1 MNGFLTF
8 ILIILVFWY
17 GGKLFFKYALPW
29 LILHLLNKQQ
39 EKYKQGFDTA
49 AGKKEG
55 EVEIKVDKTAK
66 PKTNDAGFG
75 EYVDFEEV
83 EPEEEPKDEQ

>member
-8 ILIILVFWY
+8 ILVILFLWY

-39 EKYKQGFDTA
+39 EKYKQGFNHDTR
-49 AGKKEG
+49 KKEG
-55 EVEIKVDKTAK
+55 EVEIQVEKPEQ
-66 PKTNDAGFG
+66 PKTHDQDFG

-83 EPEEEPKDEQ
+83 KPDEEPKDE